1 MTKVTAPTMANSKK
15 QIAPHEW
22 RQIGG
27 DVNPGRY
34 GAVVAR
40 FDGEAV
46 DIFEIQ
52 PVLEHESNEGAAE
65 VGFPFWSRAAY
76 YDADQLQVGA
86 AGVDEAL
93 RSCGLEKMP
102 TNLIVKE
109 AAAEDPLPLKLAI
122 AECLL
127 RYGHGVD
134 EGPSGWGSD
143 VLPDEPVHWWA
154 EEEPKGQDYFNEDD
168 ADFRREVLGED
179 DTDDDE

>member
-1 MTKVTAPTMANSKK
+1 MANSKK
-15 QIAPHEW
+15 KKDIAPHEW
-22 RQIGG
+22 RQISG

-40 FDGEAV
+40 FDGRAV

-52 PVLEHESNEGAAE
+52 PVRGHVSKKEAAE

-86 AGVDEAL
+86 DGVEEAL
-93 RSCGLEKMP
+93 RSCGLEDWKRAVIALN
-102 TNLIVKE
+102 T
-109 AAAEDPLPLKLAI
+109 DPQQCKLAI

-134 EGPSGWGSD
+134 EGPSGWGSHA
-143 VLPDEPVHWWA
+143 LPDEPVHWWA
-154 EEEPKGQDYFNEDD
+154 EDEPKGKDYFAEDD
-168 ADFRREVLGED
+168 ADFRREVLGENDND
-179 DTDDDE
+179 D

>member
-1 MTKVTAPTMANSKK
+1 MANSKK
-15 QIAPHEW
+15 KKDIAPHEW
-22 RQIGG
+22 RQISG

-65 VGFPFWSRAAY
+65 VGFPFWTREAY

-86 AGVDEAL
+86 DGVDDAL
-93 RSCGLEKMP
+93 RSCDQQELP
-102 TNLIVKE
+102 T
-109 AAAEDPLPLKLAI
+109 DPQQCKLVI

-134 EGPSGWGSD
+134 EGKSGWGKD
-143 VLPDEPVHWWA
+143 VLPDEQVYWVA
-154 EEEPKGQDYFNEDD
+154 EDEPQGNDYFDDED
-168 ADFRREVLGED
+168 ADFRREVLGID
-179 DTDDDE
+179 DDDEEDDDD

>member
-1 MTKVTAPTMANSKK
+1 MKK
-15 QIAPHEW
+15 DIPPHEW

-40 FDGEAV
+40 FDGRAV

-52 PVLEHESNEGAAE
+52 PVREHLSKKEAAE
-65 VGFPFWSRAAY
+65 GVGCPFWSRAAY

-93 RSCGLEKMP
+93 RSCGLEEPLVWLEKMP

-109 AAAEDPLPLKLAI
+109 AAAEDPQPLKLAI

-134 EGPSGWGSD
+134 EGPSGWGVD
-143 VLPDEPVHWWA
+143 VLPEEPVHWWA
-154 EEEPKGQDYFNEDD
+154 EDEPKGKDYFSEDD